1 MRWKLGTAAYKR
13 VPSRDAA
20 MDPDLETPDPTAE
33 KTPDGAGGG
42 GAGAGPAGRRA
53 LPHVC
58 VATVTSFLFGYHT
71 GVVNEPLESISAD
84 LGFAGNTLA
93 EGLVVSICLG
103 GAFVGCLFSGS
114 VADGIGRRRAF
125 QLSTLPMIVG
135 AALRWRVCFWVSA
148 VPAVLQAIAMEFCVE
163 SPQWLYKCG
172 RTNEAEMQF
181 EKLLGPLH
189 VKSAMAEL
197 SRSERGDDGE
207 SVKFSELFYGRHFN
221 VVFIGTTLFALQQLS
236 GINSVFYFS
245 STVFRSVGVPSSLA
259 NICMGIANLLGS
271 IIAMLL
277 MDKLGRKMLLVGS
290 FFFMA
295 FSMGLQAIGANRHL
309 GSASV
314 YLSVGGILL
323 FVLAFSL
330 GAGPVPGLLLPEI
343 FPNKIRAKAMALCMS
358 VHWFVILATSGATWS
373 TGSVHNVLIS
383 VCGRS
388 NICAATRSRNQRKNF
403 AGDRSF
409 IVTNTVKPGGR
420 SVPRSSDLIISCGQN
435 RPTLGGNEELC
446 ALFRG
451 ASDSKNKQ
459 GELGASGLNP
469 LYELKPNGSPY
480 LAPEALANMPRILE
494 NIGNL

>member
-1 MRWKLGTAAYKR
+1 
-13 VPSRDAA
+13 
-20 MDPDLETPDPTAE
+20 
-33 KTPDGAGGG
+33 
-42 GAGAGPAGRRA
+42 
-53 LPHVC
+53 
-58 VATVTSFLFGYHT
+58 
-71 GVVNEPLESISAD
+71 
-84 LGFAGNTLA
+84 
-93 EGLVVSICLG
+93 
-103 GAFVGCLFSGS
+103 
-114 VADGIGRRRAF
+114 
-125 QLSTLPMIVG
+125 MIVG
-135 AALRWRVCFWVSA
+135 AALSALTNSLEGMLFGRLLVGAGMGLGPPVASLYITEVSPPSVRGMYGSFVQIATCLGILFSLLVGTPVKDIDRWWRVCFWVSA

-358 VHWFVILATSGATWS
+358 VHWPSSYVARLQEGAKLGVNFFVSLLFLRLLEQLGPQVLYTMFSSACVVGAIFVRRHVVETK
-373 TGSVHNVLIS
+373 G
-383 VCGRS
+383 
-388 NICAATRSRNQRKNF
+388 K
-403 AGDRSF
+403 
-409 IVTNTVKPGGR
+409 
-420 SVPRSSDLIISCGQN
+420 
-435 RPTLGGNEELC
+435 TLQEIEVSL
-446 ALFRG
+446 L
-451 ASDSKNKQ
+451 Q
-459 GELGASGLNP
+459 TQ
-469 LYELKPNGSPY
+469 
-480 LAPEALANMPRILE
+480 
-494 NIGNL
+494 

>member
-1 MRWKLGTAAYKR
+1 MGLGPPVASLYITE
-13 VPSRDAA
+13 VSPPSVRGTYGS
-20 MDPDLETPDPTAE
+20 L
-33 KTPDGAGGG
+33 
-42 GAGAGPAGRRA
+42 
-53 LPHVC
+53 VQI
-58 VATVTSFLFGYHT
+58 AT
-71 GVVNEPLESISAD
+71 
-84 LGFAGNTLA
+84 
-93 EGLVVSICLG
+93 CLG
-103 GAFVGCLFSGS
+103 ILFS
-114 VADGIGRRRAF
+114 
-125 QLSTLPMIVG
+125 LLVG
-135 AALRWRVCFWVSA
+135 TPVKDIDRWWRVCFWVSA
-148 VPAVLQAIAMEFCVE
+148 VPAALQAIAIEFCAE

-259 NICMGIANLLGS
+259 NICMGIANLSGS
-271 IIAMLL
+271 IVAMLL
-277 MDKLGRKMLLVGS
+277 MDKLGRKMLLAGS

-358 VHWFVILATSGATWS
+358 VHWGVNFFVSLLFLRLLEQLGPQVLYTMFSSACVVGAIFVRRHVVETK
-373 TGSVHNVLIS
+373 G
-383 VCGRS
+383 
-388 NICAATRSRNQRKNF
+388 K
-403 AGDRSF
+403 
-409 IVTNTVKPGGR
+409 
-420 SVPRSSDLIISCGQN
+420 
-435 RPTLGGNEELC
+435 TLQEIEVSL
-446 ALFRG
+446 L
-451 ASDSKNKQ
+451 Q
-459 GELGASGLNP
+459 TQ
-469 LYELKPNGSPY
+469 
-480 LAPEALANMPRILE
+480 
-494 NIGNL
+494 

>member
-1 MRWKLGTAAYKR
+1 ASDSPFYCGAMRWKLGTAAYKR

-20 MDPDLETPDPTAE
+20 MDPDLETPDPAAE
-33 KTPDGAGGG
+33 KTPDGGGG
-42 GAGAGPAGRRA
+42 GAGAGAGPSWRRS

-135 AALRWRVCFWVSA
+135 AALSALTNSLEGMLFGRLLVGAGMGLGPPVASLYITEVSPPSVRGMYGSFVQIATCLGILFSLLVGTPVKDIDRWWRVCFWVSA

-259 NICMGIANLLGS
+259 NICMGIANLLGEPIKAVCSSTALLYSVADLILLCSLPGS

-323 FVLAFSL
+323 
-330 GAGPVPGLLLPEI
+330 
-343 FPNKIRAKAMALCMS
+343 
-358 VHWFVILATSGATWS
+358 
-373 TGSVHNVLIS
+373 
-383 VCGRS
+383 
-388 NICAATRSRNQRKNF
+388 
-403 AGDRSF
+403 
-409 IVTNTVKPGGR
+409 
-420 SVPRSSDLIISCGQN
+420 
-435 RPTLGGNEELC
+435 
-446 ALFRG
+446 
-451 ASDSKNKQ
+451 
-459 GELGASGLNP
+459 
-469 LYELKPNGSPY
+469 
-480 LAPEALANMPRILE
+480 
-494 NIGNL
+494 

>member
-20 MDPDLETPDPTAE
+20 MDPDLETPDPAAE
-33 KTPDGAGGG
+33 KTPDGGGG
-42 GAGAGPAGRRA
+42 GAGAGAGPSWRRS

-93 EGLVVSICLG
+93 EVLSPTAWKECYLEDYWLERNGVGSTG
-103 GAFVGCLFSGS
+103 GFTLYNRVGTP
-114 VADGIGRRRAF
+114 VKDIDRW
-125 QLSTLPMIVG
+125 
-135 AALRWRVCFWVSA
+135 WRVCFWVSA

-221 VVFIGTTLFALQQLS
+221 
-236 GINSVFYFS
+236 
-245 STVFRSVGVPSSLA
+245 
-259 NICMGIANLLGS
+259 GS

-358 VHWFVILATSGATWS
+358 VHWFVILAASGATWS
-373 TGSVHNVLIS
+373 TGSVHDVLVS

-388 NICAATRSRNQRKNF
+388 NICAATRSRNKGKNF

-409 IVTNTVKPGGR
+409 TVANTVKV
-420 SVPRSSDLIISCGQN
+420 SPRQCLVMHAGK
-435 RPTLGGNEELC
+435 E
-446 ALFRG
+446 
-451 ASDSKNKQ
+451 
-459 GELGASGLNP
+459 
-469 LYELKPNGSPY
+469 
-480 LAPEALANMPRILE
+480 
-494 NIGNL
+494 

>member
-20 MDPDLETPDPTAE
+20 MDPDLETPE
-33 KTPDGAGGG
+33 KTPDGAGGAG
-42 GAGAGPAGRRA
+42 AAGAGPSWRRS

-135 AALRWRVCFWVSA
+135 AALSALTNSLEGMLFGRLLVGAGMGLGPPVASLYITEVSPPSVRGMYGSFVQIATCLGILFSLLVGTPVKDIDRWWRVCFWVSA

-295 FSMGLQAIGANRHL
+295 FSMGLQAIGANHHL

-358 VHWFVILATSGATWS
+358 VHWGVNFFVSLLFLRLLEQLGPQVLYTMFSSACVVGAIFVRRHVVETK
-373 TGSVHNVLIS
+373 G
-383 VCGRS
+383 
-388 NICAATRSRNQRKNF
+388 K
-403 AGDRSF
+403 
-409 IVTNTVKPGGR
+409 
-420 SVPRSSDLIISCGQN
+420 
-435 RPTLGGNEELC
+435 TLQEIEVSL
-446 ALFRG
+446 L
-451 ASDSKNKQ
+451 Q
-459 GELGASGLNP
+459 TQ
-469 LYELKPNGSPY
+469 
-480 LAPEALANMPRILE
+480 
-494 NIGNL
+494 